1 MEVSLPI
8 ALAAGFISFVS
19 PCFLPIVPAFI
30 SQLVGHTPSRF
41 SKRLALMNAISF
53 VAGFSVVFIGL
64 WLAIGV
70 IGRQIGQYT
79 WIFRII
85 GGAILIIMGLHV
97 SRLINIPLL
106 DHVVRI
112 PMSKTDS
119 APSLVRAGLM
129 GVIFGAGWTPCI
141 GPILGAILAL
151 ATTSSTM
158 GRGFLLMVA
167 YCLGLGVPIV
177 LVALGAVAVGERF
190 GWFRRHQVLISLVSG
205 GLLIVVGL
213 LLITNMFS
221 RLAGI
226 VPAIG

>member
-8 ALAAGFISFVS
+8 AFAAGFISFVS

-30 SQLVGHTPSRF
+30 SQLVGDSPRRV
-41 SKRLALMNAISF
+41 SKRLALTNAISF
-53 VAGFSVVFIGL
+53 VVGFSVVFIGL
-64 WLAIGV
+64 WLAIGI

-79 WIFRII
+79 WIFRIA

-97 SRLINIPLL
+97 ARLINIPLF
-106 DHVVRI
+106 DRVVRA
-112 PMSKTDS
+112 PMGKIGS
-119 APSLVRAGLM
+119 APSLTRAGLM
-129 GVIFGAGWTPCI
+129 GVVFGAGWTPCI

-151 ATTSSTM
+151 ATTAGSM
-158 GRGFLLMVA
+158 GRGFLLMLA
-167 YCLGLGVPIV
+167 YCLGLGIPIV
-177 LVALGAVAVGERF
+177 LVALGVVAVGERF
-190 GWFRRHQVLISLVSG
+190 GWFRRHQTLVSFVSG

-226 VPAIG
+226 LPVFG